1 MFKLASI
8 TTVDLHSDS
17 ARSACFLLLS
27 LMFSF
32 STIWS
37 QEIPDSFKDKA
48 DRIIRMAPKTYYS
61 LDTELKPEKRDTTL
75 LRYFANLCKERGYLE
90 GEAYAL
96 DQIGTTYRNFS
107 QFEKAVKLHEEALQL
122 SEKANNIDLKVLS
135 LNMLGVVYRRT
146 DAIKTAL
153 DYNQKA
159 LELAEQVENPS
170 HHIKRSI
177 NVSLNSIGNLY
188 QTLEQYDLAILQF
201 KRALKL
207 EEELGNKLGLAINHQ
222 NIGDCLEHKGNLEGA
237 LENYRKSLA
246 YNEEINSDYG
256 RVICKNSLARVYL
269 KQDMPY
275 AALVLLEP
283 LHEQSKAIGDFFI
296 TSSVFINTGWAHTQL
311 GEYDKAQSY
320 IQEGLEMAQNH
331 NMPSNVRY
339 GYQKLSDLES
349 KKGDFKKAYEHFKKA
364 NQYDNEITSA
374 TNLRYMNDII
384 VRYEA
389 DKKNNQIS
397 VLAKENEIVRL
408 RLRKNQTTLL
418 VSALIVGLVASILY
432 ILYRQYQNKN
442 EKRVLSLEQNML
454 RSQMNPHFLF
464 NSLNSIKLYIIN
476 NEQKNAVHYL
486 NKFSKLVRKILEAS
500 SLKEISLA
508 EELETVELYMNIEN
522 IRFSNEIDFKINLD
536 DNVCPDVVKVPSL
549 ALQPFLENSLW
560 HGLSPKEGEKK
571 IHIRV
576 KKKDASHISI
586 EIEDNGVGRSMAEI
600 NKENRVLK
608 RKSVGIRITKERLAN
623 FSKDYQ
629 NSFEVDIVDLF
640 DENGEPKGTKV
651 ILDIPTI

>member
-1 MFKLASI
+1 MLKTESTKILYLQPALRI
-8 TTVDLHSDS
+8 VP
-17 ARSACFLLLS
+17 FLLFLF
-27 LMFSF
+27 LVCPL
-32 STIWS
+32 IVA
-37 QEIPDSFKDKA
+37 QEIPESFKTKA
-48 DRIIRMAPKTYYS
+48 ERIVQMAPKTYLT
-61 LDTELKPEKRDTTL
+61 LDTELSAEKRDTTL
-75 LRYFANLCKERGYLE
+75 LRYFANLCKENNYLD

-96 DQIGTTYRNFS
+96 DQIGTKYRNIS
-107 QFEKAVKLHEEALQL
+107 QFKKAADLHEEALKL
-122 SEKANNIDLKVLS
+122 SEKANNTELRVLS

-146 DAIKTAL
+146 DAIKSAL

-188 QTLEQYDLAILQF
+188 QTLEQHDLAIVQF

-222 NIGDCLEHKGNLEGA
+222 NIGDCLEQKGDLEAA
-237 LENYRKSLA
+237 LEHYRKSLA

-256 RVICKNSLARVYL
+256 RVICKNSLAQVYL

-283 LHEQSKAIGDFFI
+283 LHEQSNAIGDFFI
-296 TSSVFINTGWAHTQL
+296 TSSVFINTGWAHTML
-311 GEYDKAQSY
+311 GDYDKAENF
-320 IQEGLEMAQNH
+320 IQEGLGMAQTH

-339 GYQKLSDLES
+339 GYEKLSDLES
-349 KKGDFKKAYEHFKKA
+349 KRGDFKKAYEYFKKA
-364 NQYDNEITSA
+364 NEYDDEISSS

-486 NKFSKLVRKILEAS
+486 NKFSKLIRKILEAS

-522 IRFSNEIDFKINLD
+522 IRFSNEIDFKITVED
-536 DNVCPDVVKVPSL
+536 GICPDVVKVPSL

-571 IHIRV
+571 IHVNV
-576 KKKDASHISI
+576 KRKNQSHISI
-586 EIEDNGVGRSMAEI
+586 EIEDNGVGRGIAEI

-629 NSFEVDIVDLF
+629 NNFDVDIVDLF

-651 ILDIPTI
+651 ILDIPTV

>member
-1 MFKLASI
+1 MPIVKFQQIENLHRVQR
-8 TTVDLHSDS
+8 TTLL
-17 ARSACFLLLS
+17 FLLLFSVLSS
-27 LMFSF
+27 LPA
-32 STIWS
+32 
-37 QEIPDSFKDKA
+37 QEIPEEFQEKA
-48 DRIIRMAPKTYYS
+48 ETLVQLQPKTFES
-61 LDTELKPEKRDTTL
+61 LDKDLYSEKRDTTF
-75 LRYFANLCKERGYLE
+75 LRYFANLSEEYDYLE
-90 GEAYAL
+90 GKAYAL
-96 DQIGTTYRNFS
+96 NQLGMKYRNIS
-107 QFEKAVKLHEEALQL
+107 QYEKATNLHEEALAA
-122 SEKANNIDLKVLS
+122 SEEANNTELRVFS

-159 LELAEQVENPS
+159 LQLAEQVENPS

-177 NVSLNSIGNLY
+177 NVALNGIGNLY

-222 NIGDCLEHKGNLEGA
+222 NIGHCLEEKGDLEAA

-246 YNEEINSDYG
+246 YNEEIDSDIG
-256 RVICKNSLARVYL
+256 RVICKNSLAQIYL

-275 AALVLLEP
+275 LALVLLEP
-283 LHEQSKAIGDFFI
+283 LHEESKRIGDFSI
-296 TSSVFINTGWAHTQL
+296 TSVIFINTGWAYTKL
-311 GEYDKAQSY
+311 GNYNKAEDF
-320 IQEGLEMAQNH
+320 IQEGLEMSQNH
-331 NMPSNVRY
+331 NIPSNILY
-339 GYQKLSDLES
+339 GYEKRSLLENTR
-349 KKGDFKKAYEHFKKA
+349 GDFKKAYEFYKKA
-364 NQYDNEITSA
+364 DEYDKQISSA

-384 VRYEA
+384 IKYEN
-389 DKKNNQIS
+389 DKKNSQIA

-408 RLRKNQTTLL
+408 RLKKNQTTLL
-418 VSALIVGLVASILY
+418 VSALIVGLISSILY

-442 EKRVLSLEQNML
+442 EKRVLTLEQKML

-500 SLKEISLA
+500 SQKEIPLS
-508 EELETVELYMNIEN
+508 EELGTMELYMNIEN
-522 IRFSNEIDFKINLD
+522 IRFSNEIDFKIEVEKDINI
-536 DNVCPDVVKVPSL
+536 DNIKIPSL
-549 ALQPFLENSLW
+549 TLQPFLENSLW

-571 IHIRV
+571 IQINV
-576 KKKDASHISI
+576 KHKNRGHVTI
-586 EIEDNGVGRSMAEI
+586 EIVDNGVGRTMAEV

-608 RKSVGIRITKERLAN
+608 RKSLGIRITKERLAN
-623 FSKDYQ
+623 FAKDYQ
-629 NSFEVDIVDLF
+629 NKFDVAIMDLF
-640 DENGEPKGTKV
+640 DENGRPNGTKV

>member
-1 MFKLASI
+1 MYKIQETISKNPNRQI
-8 TTVDLHSDS
+8 KDT
-17 ARSACFLLLS
+17 LLF
-27 LMFSF
+27 FSF
-32 STIWS
+32 FLALFPSFG
-37 QEIPDSFKDKA
+37 QEIPTTFKEKA
-48 DRIIRMAPKTYYS
+48 ERLVQMRPKTYLT
-61 LDTELKPEKRDTTL
+61 LDTELKSEKRDTTL
-75 LRYFANLCKERGYLE
+75 LRYFANLCEKENYLE
-90 GEAYAL
+90 GQAYAL
-96 DQIGTTYRNFS
+96 DQIGTKYRNIS
-107 QFEKAVKLHEEALQL
+107 QFKKAVDLHQQALEL
-122 SEKANNIDLKVLS
+122 SEKINNTELKVLS

-159 LELAEQVENPS
+159 LELAEEVENPS

-188 QTLEQYDLAILQF
+188 QALEQYDLAIIQF
-201 KRALKL
+201 KRALKF
-207 EEELGNKLGLAINHQ
+207 ETELGNKLGLAINHQ
-222 NIGDCLEHKGNLEGA
+222 NIGDCLEKKGDLEGA

-256 RVICKNSLARVYL
+256 RVICKNSLAQIYL

-283 LHEQSKAIGDFFI
+283 LHEQSKSIGDFFI
-296 TSSVFINTGWAHTQL
+296 TASIYINTGWAHTKL
-311 GEYDKAQSY
+311 GNFDKAGKF
-320 IQEGLEMAQNH
+320 IMDGLEMAQNR
-331 NMPSNVRY
+331 NMPSNILY
-339 GYQKLSDLES
+339 GYQKLSDYERERGNF
-349 KKGDFKKAYEHFKKA
+349 KEAYEYYKKADEYE
-364 NQYDNEITSA
+364 NEITSA
-374 TNLRYMNDII
+374 TNVRYMNDII

-418 VSALIVGLVASILY
+418 VSALIVGLISSILY
-432 ILYRQYQNKN
+432 ILYRQYQSNN

-486 NKFSKLVRKILEAS
+486 NKFSKLIRKILEAS

-522 IRFSNEIDFKINLD
+522 IRFSNEIDFKISVD
-536 DNVCPDVVKVPSL
+536 DDINIDNIKVPSL

-560 HGLSPKEGEKK
+560 HGLSPKEGKK
-571 IHIRV
+571 IIQLNI
-576 KKKDASHISI
+576 KKKKQGFISI
-586 EIEDNGVGRSMAEI
+586 EIIDNGVGRGAAQT

-608 RKSVGIRITKERLAN
+608 RKSVGIRITKERFAN

-629 NSFEVDIVDLF
+629 NNFVVDIVDLF
-640 DENGEPKGTKV
+640 DDKGNPKGTKV
-651 ILDIPTI
+651 ILDVPTV

>member
-1 MFKLASI
+1 MFKRKAIKLDQP
-8 TTVDLHSDS
+8 TFQRKT
-17 ARSACFLLLS
+17 FLLFPFCFFVL
-27 LMFSF
+27 L
-32 STIWS
+32 TLGA
-37 QEIPDSFKDKA
+37 QEIPDAFKKKA
-48 DRIIRMAPKTYYS
+48 KRLAESRPKTY
-61 LDTELKPEKRDTTL
+61 LTLNTELKKEKRDTTL
-75 LRYFANLCKERGYLE
+75 LRYFVEVCKKEDYLD
-90 GEAYAL
+90 GQAYAL
-96 DQIGTTYRNFS
+96 DHIGTKYRNISEFK
-107 QFEKAVKLHEEALQL
+107 KAADLHLEALKIAEQ
-122 SEKANNIDLKVLS
+122 ANNTELKVLS

-177 NVSLNSIGNLY
+177 NVSLNCIGNLY

-201 KRALKL
+201 RRALKL

-222 NIGDCLEHKGNLEGA
+222 NIGDCLEQKGDLEGA
-237 LENYRKSLA
+237 LENYRSSLA

-256 RVICKNSLARVYL
+256 RVICKNSLAQIYL

-283 LHEQSKAIGDFFI
+283 LHELTNSIGDYFI
-296 TSSVFINTGWAHTQL
+296 TSSVFINTGWAHTKL
-311 GEYDKAQSY
+311 GNYEKALRF
-320 IQEGLEMAQNH
+320 IQDGLEMAKNH
-331 NMPSNVRY
+331 NMPSNVLY
-339 GYQKLSDLES
+339 GYRKLSDFERER
-349 KKGDFKKAYEHFKKA
+349 GNYKKAYEYYKKA
-364 NQYDNEITSA
+364 DGYDEQISST
-374 TNLRYMNDII
+374 TNFRYMNDVIL
-384 VRYEA
+384 RYEA

-418 VSALIVGLVASILY
+418 VSALIVGLISSILY
-432 ILYRQYQNKN
+432 ILYRQYQSKN
-442 EKRVLSLEQNML
+442 ERRVLTLEQNML

-500 SLKEISLA
+500 SVKEITLA
-508 EELETVELYMNIEN
+508 QELETVELYMNIEN
-522 IRFSNEIDFKINLD
+522 IRFSNEIDFRIMVD
-536 DNVCPDVVKVPSL
+536 DNINIDNIKVPSL
-549 ALQPFLENSLW
+549 ALQPFLENALW
-560 HGLSPKEGEKK
+560 HGLSPKEGEKL
-571 IHIRV
+571 IHLNV
-576 KKKDASHISI
+576 KKRNPSHVSI
-586 EIEDNGVGRSMAEI
+586 EIVDNGVGRGAAQV

-629 NSFEVDIVDLF
+629 NSFDVDIVDLF
-640 DENGEPKGTKV
+640 DENGNPKGTKV
-651 ILDIPTI
+651 ILDIPVI

>member
-1 MFKLASI
+1 MVPA
-8 TTVDLHSDS
+8 
-17 ARSACFLLLS
+17 
-27 LMFSF
+27 
-32 STIWS
+32 
-37 QEIPDSFKDKA
+37 QEIPDDFKEKA
-48 DRIIRMAPKTYYS
+48 ARLVELMPKTYLS
-61 LDTELKPEKRDTTL
+61 LNTELREENQDTTL
-75 LRYFANLCKERGYLE
+75 LRYFANLSRENNYLE
-90 GEAYAL
+90 GEAYAFN
-96 DQIGTTYRNFS
+96 QIAREYRNIS
-107 QFEKAVKLHEEALQL
+107 QFKKAADLHEKALELA
-122 SEKANNIDLKVLS
+122 EKANNTELKVLS

-159 LELAEQVENPS
+159 LEIAEAVENPS

-188 QTLEQYDLAILQF
+188 QTLEQYDLAIMQF

-222 NIGDCLEHKGNLEGA
+222 NIGDCLEQKGDLEGA

-256 RVICKNSLARVYL
+256 RVICKNSLAQVYL

-283 LHEQSKAIGDFFI
+283 LHEESKEIGDFYI
-296 TSSVFINTGWAHTQL
+296 TSSIFINTGWAYTKVK
-311 GEYDKAQSY
+311 EFDKAQKF

-331 NMPSNVRY
+331 NMPSNVLE
-339 GYQKLSDLES
+339 GYQRLSDLES
-349 KKGDFKKAYEHFKKA
+349 ERGNYKEAYTLYKKASE
-364 NQYDNEITSA
+364 YDKEISSA
-374 TNLRYMNDII
+374 TNLRYMNDVI

-389 DKKNNQIS
+389 EKKNNQIS

-408 RLRKNQTTLL
+408 RLKKNQTTLL

-486 NKFSKLVRKILEAS
+486 NKFSKLIRKILEAS
-500 SLKEISLA
+500 SQREITLA
-508 EELETVELYMNIEN
+508 EELETIELYMNIEN
-522 IRFSNEIDFKINLD
+522 IRFSNEIDFKITVDEDL
-536 DNVCPDVVKVPSL
+536 CPSSIKIPSL

-560 HGLSPKEGEKK
+560 HGLSPKEGKK
-571 IHIRV
+571 MIHLNV
-576 KKKDASHISI
+576 KRKSQNHVSI
-586 EIEDNGVGRSMAEI
+586 EIEDNGVGRGAAEA

-629 NSFEVDIVDLF
+629 NKFDVDIVDLF
-640 DENGEPKGTKV
+640 NADGSPKGTKV

>member
-1 MFKLASI
+1 MLKIELKHIKNLGPLRKAI
-8 TTVDLHSDS
+8 L
-17 ARSACFLLLS
+17 CPLLLWFGVY
-27 LMFSF
+27 MAPA
-32 STIWS
+32 
-37 QEIPDSFKDKA
+37 QEIPDDFKEKA
-48 DRIIRMAPKTYYS
+48 ARLVELMPKTYLS
-61 LDTELKPEKRDTTL
+61 LNTELKEENQDTTL
-75 LRYFANLCKERGYLE
+75 LRYFANLSRENNYLE
-90 GEAYAL
+90 GEAYAFN
-96 DQIGTTYRNFS
+96 QIAREYRNIS
-107 QFEKAVKLHEEALQL
+107 QFKKAADLHEKALELA
-122 SEKANNIDLKVLS
+122 EKANNTELKVLS

-159 LELAEQVENPS
+159 LEIAEAVENPS

-188 QTLEQYDLAILQF
+188 QTLEQYDLAIMQF

-222 NIGDCLEHKGNLEGA
+222 NIGDCLEQKGDLEGA

-256 RVICKNSLARVYL
+256 RVICKNSLAQVYL

-283 LHEQSKAIGDFFI
+283 LHEESKEIGDFFI
-296 TSSVFINTGWAHTQL
+296 TSSIFINTGWAYTKVK
-311 GEYDKAQSY
+311 EFDKAQKF

-331 NMPSNVRY
+331 NMPSNVLEA
-339 GYQKLSDLES
+339 YQRLSDLES
-349 KKGDFKKAYEHFKKA
+349 ERGNYKEAYTLYKKASE
-364 NQYDNEITSA
+364 YDKEISSA
-374 TNLRYMNDII
+374 TNLRYMNDVI

-389 DKKNNQIS
+389 EKKNNQIS

-408 RLRKNQTTLL
+408 RLKKNQTTLL

-486 NKFSKLVRKILEAS
+486 NKFSKLIRKILEAS
-500 SLKEISLA
+500 SQREITLA
-508 EELETVELYMNIEN
+508 EELETIELYMNIEN
-522 IRFSNEIDFKINLD
+522 IRFSNEIDFKITVDEDL
-536 DNVCPDVVKVPSL
+536 CPSNIKIPSL

-560 HGLSPKEGEKK
+560 HGLSPKEGKK
-571 IHIRV
+571 MIHLNV
-576 KKKDASHISI
+576 KRKSQNHVSI
-586 EIEDNGVGRSMAEI
+586 EIEDNGVGRGAAEA

-608 RKSVGIRITKERLAN
+608 RKSIGIRITKERLAN

-629 NSFEVDIVDLF
+629 NKFDVDIVDLF
-640 DENGEPKGTKV
+640 NTDGSPKGTKV

>member
-1 MFKLASI
+1 MLKIESTQINNLGRLRK
-8 TTVDLHSDS
+8 VVL
-17 ARSACFLLLS
+17 RLLFLLMVAQIS
-27 LMFSF
+27 A
-32 STIWS
+32 
-37 QEIPDSFKDKA
+37 QEIPEDFQIKA
-48 DRIIRMAPKTYYS
+48 ARLVELMPKTYLS
-61 LDTELKPEKRDTTL
+61 LDTELKDEKQDTTL
-75 LRYFANLCKERGYLE
+75 LRYFANLASENNYLE

-96 DQIGTTYRNFS
+96 DQIGTKYRNIS
-107 QFEKAVKLHEEALQL
+107 QFKKAADLHEKALELA
-122 SEKANNIDLKVLS
+122 EKANNTELKVLS

-159 LELAEQVENPS
+159 LEIAEEVENPS

-188 QTLEQYDLAILQF
+188 QTLEQYDLAIMQF

-222 NIGDCLEHKGNLEGA
+222 NIGDCLEQKGDLEAA

-246 YNEEINSDYG
+246 YNEEIGSNYG
-256 RVICKNSLARVYL
+256 RIICKNSLAKVYL

-283 LHEQSKAIGDFFI
+283 LQEESDTVGDFFI
-296 TSSVFINTGWAHTQL
+296 TSSIYINTGWAYTKL
-311 GEYDKAQSY
+311 GEFDKAKKF

-331 NMPSNVRY
+331 NMPSNVAL
-339 GYQKLSDLES
+339 GYQKLSDLEREM
-349 KKGDFKKAYEHFKKA
+349 GNYEEAYMDYKKASEQEK
-364 NQYDNEITSA
+364 QISSA
-374 TNLRYMNDII
+374 TNLRYMNDVI

-389 DKKNNQIS
+389 EKKNNQIS

-408 RLRKNQTTLL
+408 RLKKNQTTLL

-486 NKFSKLVRKILEAS
+486 NKFSKLIRKILEAS
-500 SLKEISLA
+500 SQREITLA
-508 EELETVELYMNIEN
+508 EELETIELYMNIEN
-522 IRFSNEIDFKINLD
+522 IRFSNEIDFKITVDEDL
-536 DNVCPDVVKVPSL
+536 CPSNIKIPSL

-560 HGLSPKEGEKK
+560 HGLSPKEGRKM
-571 IHIRV
+571 IHLNV
-576 KKKDASHISI
+576 KRKNQGHVSI
-586 EIEDNGVGRSMAEI
+586 EIEDNGVGRGAAEA

-629 NSFEVDIVDLF
+629 NKFDVDIVDLF
-640 DENGEPKGTKV
+640 NPDGSPKGTRV
-651 ILDIPTI
+651 ILDIPTV

>member
-1 MFKLASI
+1 MSKIESTHIEKLGRLRRVTLFSLAY
-8 TTVDLHSDS
+8 
-17 ARSACFLLLS
+17 LL
-27 LMFSF
+27 FVATF
-32 STIWS
+32 YA
-37 QEIPDSFKDKA
+37 QEIPEAFKEKVE
-48 DRIIRMAPKTYYS
+48 RIVQLMPKTYVA
-61 LDTELKPEKRDTTL
+61 LDTELKSEKGDTTL
-75 LRYFANLCKERGYLE
+75 IRYFANFSKENNYLE
-90 GEAYAL
+90 GEAFAL
-96 DQIGTTYRNFS
+96 NQLGTKYRNIS
-107 QFEKAVKLHEEALQL
+107 QYKKAADLHEKALEL
-122 SEKANNIDLKVLS
+122 SESANNTELKVLS

-153 DYNQKA
+153 DYHQKA
-159 LELAEQVENPS
+159 MELAEEVENPS
-170 HHIKRSI
+170 HHIKRHI
-177 NVSLNSIGNLY
+177 NISLNSIGNLY
-188 QTLEQYDLAILQF
+188 QTLEQYDLAIAQF

-222 NIGDCLEHKGNLEGA
+222 NIGDCLEQKGDLEAA

-246 YNEEINSDYG
+246 YNEEINSAYG
-256 RVICKNSLARVYL
+256 RVICKNSLAQIYL
-269 KQDMPY
+269 KQNMPY
-275 AALVLLEP
+275 AAIVLLEP
-283 LHEQSKAIGDFFI
+283 LHKESKKIGDFSI
-296 TSSVFINTGWAHTQL
+296 TSSVFINTGWAYTKLAQ
-311 GEYDKAQSY
+311 YDKANTF
-320 IQEGLEMAQNH
+320 IQEGLEMAKSH
-331 NMPSNVRY
+331 NMPSNMLN
-339 GYQKLSDLES
+339 GYQKLSELEEAR
-349 KKGDFKKAYEHFKKA
+349 GNYQMAYEYFKKVDEYSDQIS
-364 NQYDNEITSA
+364 NA
-374 TNLRYMNDII
+374 TNLRYMNDVI

-418 VSALIVGLVASILY
+418 VSALIVGLISSILY
-432 ILYRQYQNKN
+432 ILYRQYQSKN
-442 EKRVLSLEQNML
+442 EKRVLSLEQTML

-500 SLKEISLA
+500 SQKEITLA

-522 IRFSNEIDFKINLD
+522 IRFSNEIDFKITVD
-536 DNVCPDVVKVPSL
+536 ESVCPTNIKMPSL

-571 IHIRV
+571 IHVNV
-576 KKKDASHISI
+576 KRKNQSHVSI
-586 EIEDNGVGRSMAEI
+586 EIMDNGVGRGAAEV

-629 NSFEVDIVDLF
+629 NKFDVDIVDLF
-640 DENGEPKGTKV
+640 DEGGNPIGTKV

>member
-1 MFKLASI
+1 MFTIDYFITTKSHLTQRFLCALLLVLFALASAHSQNI
-8 TTVDLHSDS
+8 PEAFKSKAEKLLKIAPTTYLG
-17 ARSACFLLLS
+17 L
-27 LMFSF
+27 
-32 STIWS
+32 
-37 QEIPDSFKDKA
+37 
-48 DRIIRMAPKTYYS
+48 DR
-61 LDTELKPEKRDTTL
+61 ELKKEKGDTTL
-75 LRYFANLCKERGYLE
+75 LRYFANLAKENNYLE
-90 GEAYAL
+90 GQAYAL
-96 DQIGTTYRNFS
+96 NQIGRKYRNIS
-107 QFEKAVKLHEEALQL
+107 QFKKAADIHEEALAL
-122 SEKANNIDLKVLS
+122 SENANNTELKVLS
-135 LNMLGVVYRRT
+135 LNMLGVVYQRT

-153 DYNQKA
+153 DYNQQA

-170 HHIKRSI
+170 HHIKRNI
-177 NVSLNSIGNLY
+177 NVSLNCIGNLY
-188 QTLEQYDLAILQF
+188 QSLEQYDLAILQF

-207 EEELGNKLGLAINHQ
+207 EEELHNKLGLAINHQ
-222 NIGDCLEHKGNLEGA
+222 NIGDCLELKGDLEGA

-246 YNEEINSDYG
+246 YNEEINSDFG
-256 RVICKNSLARVYL
+256 RVICKNSLAQVYL

-283 LHEQSKAIGDFFI
+283 LYEQAKNIGDFYI
-296 TSSVFINTGWAHTQL
+296 TSSVIINTGWAHTVL
-311 GEYDKAQSY
+311 GDYEKAEQF
-320 IQEGLEMAQNH
+320 INEGLEMAQNR
-331 NMPSNVRY
+331 NMPGNVLY
-339 GYQKLSDLES
+339 GLQKFSELES
-349 KKGDFKKAYEHFKKA
+349 RRGNYQKAYEYYKRA
-364 NQYDNEITSA
+364 DEYDNEISSQ
-374 TNLRYMNDII
+374 TNLRYMNDVI

-454 RSQMNPHFLF
+454 RSQTNPHFLF

-500 SLKEISLA
+500 SLKEISLE

-522 IRFSNEIDFKINLD
+522 IRFSNEIDFKISLD
-536 DNVCPDVVKVPSL
+536 EDINPDVIKVPSL
-549 ALQPFLENSLW
+549 TLQPFLENSLW
-560 HGLSPKEGEKK
+560 HGLSPKNGDKK
-571 IHIRV
+571 IHINV
-576 KKKDASHISI
+576 KKKNKSHVSI
-586 EIEDNGVGRSMAEI
+586 EIEDNGVGRFAAEV
-600 NKENRVLK
+600 NKEKRVLK

-640 DENGEPKGTKV
+640 EENGEPKGTRV
-651 ILDIPTI
+651 VLNIPTV